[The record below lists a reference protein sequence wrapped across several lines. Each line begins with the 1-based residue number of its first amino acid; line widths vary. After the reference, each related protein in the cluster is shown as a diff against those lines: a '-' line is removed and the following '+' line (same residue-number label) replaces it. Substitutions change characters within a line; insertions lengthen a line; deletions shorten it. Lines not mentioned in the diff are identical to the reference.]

1 MQFDLIVFIRQI
13 QDLKENF
20 LSKINSDSLVAI
32 FNVEIEQLKSR
43 IISRD
48 RTITM
53 LKDQITQLKH
63 ESKSDSRGQA
73 LQSEIEKLNLDVT
86 RTQMLYDI
94 RGKGLQQ
101 LHKQVYDTIVVAND
115 VRCKMINKPTKI
127 G

>member
-20 LSKINSDSLVAI
+20 LSKINNDSLVAI